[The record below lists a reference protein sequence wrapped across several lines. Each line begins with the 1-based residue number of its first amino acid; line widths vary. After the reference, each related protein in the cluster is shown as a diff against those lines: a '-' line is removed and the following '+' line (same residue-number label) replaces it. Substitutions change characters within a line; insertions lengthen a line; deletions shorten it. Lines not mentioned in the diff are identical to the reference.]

1 MLAKKIEISWN
12 PALSVFASEPYLKS
26 VGDDFGWVGGFDE
39 SDKLCCILP
48 YTIIRKSI
56 LKIVRFRIE
65 TIPMDESFSME
76 QEKDFLNNAMLFFRS
91 LGADLIAP
99 AFNNT
104 LFRTYPDGAIAAPY
118 GSYVVDLTQ
127 SEEQLWSNLH
137 QKHRNVIRN
146 AQKKNVQIKIGMEHL
161 DAVYN
166 TIQGTLKRSAMK
178 FMSSAAFEKK
188 VSNLGENVKLIVAE
202 HDGKIQGGAM
212 LPFSEYSAYYVYGG
226 SIPNPLTG
234 AMNFLHWE
242 AMRMFRQAGVRR
254 YDFVGVRVN
263 PEKGSKQDNLR
274 MFKERFGG
282 NLEKG
287 FMWKYSFHPVKY
299 ALYYLA
305 ARIRSGGDIVDLE
318 RHKLTPP
325 GD

>member
-1 MLAKKIEISWN
+1 MHAKKIDINWN
-12 PALSVFASEPYLKS
+12 PTLSIYASEPYLES
-26 VGDDFGWVGGFDE
+26 VGDDYGWIGGFDE

-48 YTIIRKSI
+48 YTIIHMAI
-56 LKIVRFRIE
+56 FKIIRFRIE
-65 TIPMDESFSME
+65 TIRIDDSFSVE
-76 QEKDFLNNAMLFFRS
+76 KEKDFLAKATSLFRS
-91 LGADLIAP
+91 FGADFIAP
-99 AFNNT
+99 ASNNT
-104 LFRTYPDGAIAAPY
+104 LFRTYPDGAVAAPY

-127 SEEQLWSNLH
+127 TEEQLWNNLH

-146 AQKKNVQIKIGMEHL
+146 AQKKNVQIKIGTEHL

-166 TIQGTLKRSAMK
+166 TIQETLKRSAMK
-178 FMSSAAFEKK
+178 FMSRAAFEKK

-202 HDGKIQGGAM
+202 HDGKLQGAAM
-212 LPFSEYSAYYVYGG
+212 IPFSDYSAYYVYGG
-226 SIPNPLTG
+226 SVPNPLTG
-234 AMNFLHWE
+234 AINFLHWE

-287 FMWKYSFHPVKY
+287 FMWKYSFHPIKY
-299 ALYYLA
+299 ALYCLA
-305 ARIRSGGDIVDLE
+305 ARIRSGGDIVDHE
-318 RHKLTPP
+318 RHKL
-325 GD
+325 